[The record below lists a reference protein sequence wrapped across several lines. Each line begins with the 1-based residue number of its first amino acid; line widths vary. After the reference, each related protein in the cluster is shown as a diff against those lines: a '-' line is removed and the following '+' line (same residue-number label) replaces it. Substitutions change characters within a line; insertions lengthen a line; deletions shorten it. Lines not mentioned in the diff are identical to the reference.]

1 VRGGVARR
9 AEKHAARREGERR
22 GGSRLTSGDR
32 SAIFSARITTRPA
45 VLGGIAQS
53 GERINRTD
61 EVGGS
66 NPPASTGGQ
75 IQQKQ
80 RTGVVGRL
88 RREPGR
94 GTGGSL
100 AGCPGEHH
108 KAELAW
114 ELRRRKVGEVVPPRK
129 VAAAGWQPLAGPR
142 ADRERGAVAQL
153 GARLNGIEEVRGS
166 NPLSSTLVIQTG

>member
-1 VRGGVARR
+1 
-9 AEKHAARREGERR
+9 
-22 GGSRLTSGDR
+22 
-32 SAIFSARITTRPA
+32 

-75 IQQKQ
+75 IDQKR
-80 RTGVVGRL
+80 RTGVVDHP

-94 GTGGSL
+94 ETGGSL
-100 AGCPGEHH
+100 AGCPGEHQEV
-108 KAELAW
+108 ELAW
-114 ELRRRKVGEVVPPRK
+114 ELRWRKAGQLRGPRA
-129 VAAAGWQPLAGPR
+129 VAAAGWRPLSGPR

-166 NPLSSTLVIQTG
+166 NPLSSTVLGLCEEHDSLGAA